1 MKAVQHF
8 LMKILLEIG
17 QIKLQCFLHL
27 ILHSGLAFEK
37 QFEGRRCLPSFLRS
51 SVHYQVYVKTRG
63 VSGTLDF
70 GGWWSPLAAEGLWA
84 GSAEGAI
91 GRSEIT

>member
-17 QIKLQCFLHL
+17 QIRLQCFLHL
-27 ILHSGLAFEK
+27 ILHSGLAFKK
-37 QFEGRRCLPSFLRS
+37 QFEGRCLPSFLRS

-63 VSGTLDF
+63 VSDTLDF
-70 GGWWSPLAAEGLWA
+70 GG
-84 GSAEGAI
+84 
-91 GRSEIT
+91 

>member
-17 QIKLQCFLHL
+17 QIRLQCFLHL

-37 QFEGRRCLPSFLRS
+37 QFEGRCLPSFLRS

-63 VSGTLDF
+63 VSGTGFWRLVEPT
-70 GGWWSPLAAEGLWA
+70 GCR
-84 GSAEGAI
+84 GSL
-91 GRSEIT
+91 GRVC